1 MTFQL
6 LIEVTDELGENAAS
20 QLTATATVIIR
31 VLPWTTAQP
40 ASSRNTA
47 PTTVSNSG
55 DLYFGRPLN

>member
-20 QLTATATVIIR
+20 QLTATATVIIH

-55 DLYFGRPLN
+55 DL